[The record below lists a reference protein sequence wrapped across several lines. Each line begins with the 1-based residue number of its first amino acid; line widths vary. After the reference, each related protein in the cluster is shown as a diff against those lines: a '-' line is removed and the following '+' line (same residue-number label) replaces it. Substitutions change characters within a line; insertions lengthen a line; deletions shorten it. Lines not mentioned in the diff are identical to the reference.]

1 MPINFKPL
9 ESKLTELFPG
19 KSFVLIGGDLSP
31 ATKPAITHSD
41 LMDTV
46 GSFNLAIKSVNV
58 HFFNYHWS
66 DEKGLWGTIYMSYES
81 HGGGSN
87 GMQIMSVWCD
97 PNGEWTFELSSK
109 K

>member
-1 MPINFKPL
+1 MSINFKPL
-9 ESKLTELFPG
+9 EQKLIKLFPG
-19 KSFVLIGGDLSP
+19 NWFLVYGGDLSP

-58 HFFNYHWS
+58 QFFNYQWS

-87 GMQIMSVWCD
+87 GMQIMSVWCG
-97 PNGEWTFELSSK
+97 PHGEWTFELCK